1 MLPFVM
7 VLLFPI
13 LGALFV
19 GYLALRLVRAFERRS
34 TGVGEMAELLTRV
47 EQLENALEQQGSELR
62 QVADRQSFAEQL
74 QAGRRPDANASAR

>member
-1 MLPFVM
+1 MLPVVM

-34 TGVGEMAELLTRV
+34 TSVGEMAELLTRV

-74 QAGRRPDANASAR
+74 QAGRRPDAHASAR